1 MSESEPSEKPAL
13 LRLFESLKKGRVL
26 TPEQAELLATIKLP
40 CC

>member
-13 LRLFESLKKGRVL
+13 LRLFESIKKGL
-26 TPEQAELLATIKLP
+26 ALMPEQAELLATIKLP